1 MKKIKS
7 EVRCTKAKGKDI
19 STEMREPFGSGIDQ
33 GRGAV
38 AILRSFRVHRDAC
51 MLACETRIVRR
62 TIQVLKSCNTS
73 VRAPNEA
80 VNSTVM
86 RCNTE
91 LDAAHRLAM
100 HANLGAKLA
109 VRFVLSFLRSGWRRF
124 AC

>member
-1 MKKIKS
+1 
-7 EVRCTKAKGKDI
+7 
-19 STEMREPFGSGIDQ
+19 
-33 GRGAV
+33 
-38 AILRSFRVHRDAC
+38 

-73 VRAPNEA
+73 VRARNEA

-124 AC
+124 ARYFATPRVFRIALNIFQNNY